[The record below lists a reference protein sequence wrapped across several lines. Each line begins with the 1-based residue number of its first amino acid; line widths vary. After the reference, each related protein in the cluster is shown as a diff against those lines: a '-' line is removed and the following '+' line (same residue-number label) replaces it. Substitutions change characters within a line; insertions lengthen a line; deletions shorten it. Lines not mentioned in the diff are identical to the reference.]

1 MKLDCNDNIDII
13 ALQKAFNKMF
23 PYLSLIVNKQIR
35 TYNNKISLTE
45 RDIKMKLEIC
55 RSRQNKLSLEFH
67 PEITVSDLME
77 CFKKQFGLLVTIK
90 RKSGKAWLNTTVT
103 RNWTLR
109 EQNEQGKALSLPAK
123 K

>member
-23 PYLSLIVNKQIR
+23 PYLNLIVYKQMRSHCNKS
-35 TYNNKISLTE
+35 TLSE
-45 RDIKMKLEIC
+45 HDIEMRLEIC
-55 RSRQNKLSLEFH
+55 RFRKNKLSIEFN
-67 PEITVSDLME
+67 PEITVNDLIN
-77 CFKKQFGLLVTIK
+77 CFKKEFGLLVTIK

-109 EQNEQGKALSLPAK
+109 EQNEQGKALSVPAK